1 MKCILVESPLGGAN
15 NNNVMFFTTVISGL
29 LYILFNALYN
39 LLKSMMVEPL
49 VQNQ

>member
-15 NNNVMFFTTVISGL
+15 NVMFFTTAILGL
-29 LYILFNALYN
+29 LYIMFNALYN